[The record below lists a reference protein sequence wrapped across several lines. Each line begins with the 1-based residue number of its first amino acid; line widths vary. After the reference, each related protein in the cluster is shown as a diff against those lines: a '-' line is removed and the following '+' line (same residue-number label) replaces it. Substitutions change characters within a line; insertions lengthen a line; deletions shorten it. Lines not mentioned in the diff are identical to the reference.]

1 VQALDECKPHHPD
14 RIHRDYC
21 IGRFADVYEGVSPVS
36 LPGSLFIDGTW
47 EDACSGRALR
57 VLDPFD
63 GSLLVQHDA
72 ATPSDVDR
80 AVAAA
85 RAAFESGTWSGAP
98 AADRAALLHRTADL
112 LVRDRERLA
121 LLETCDTGK
130 TLREA
135 RVDVDDVVAVFRYY
149 ADLAVEEVARDVDAG
164 PGIDSRVVAEPA
176 GVCALITPWNY
187 PLLAISWKLAPA
199 LAAGCTA
206 VVKPSELT
214 PLTTAHLMS
223 LLAEAG
229 LPSGVAN
236 LVLGDGE
243 VGAALV
249 AHPDVDLV
257 SFTGGTATG
266 RAVLRSAAD
275 SIKRVHCELGGKNPN
290 VVFADVDVDVVVD
303 NALYGAFLHAG
314 QVCSA
319 GSRLL
324 VHADVHDAVVAGL
337 AAGAERIRIGDGR
350 AERTHSGPL
359 ISAGRRARTE
369 EAVAGALA
377 AGALLAAG
385 GRRPDEPALRNGYFY
400 RPTVLTGCRRDMAVV
415 REEVFGPVLTV
426 ETFTDEHEAIA
437 LANDTAYGL
446 AGAVWTGNTERA
458 ERVAAALRCGT
469 VWINDYHPYVPGAE
483 WGGRGQS
490 GVGRELGPTGLA
502 EYREL
507 KHVWRRRAPAPSGWP
522 AP

>member
-1 VQALDECKPHHPD
+1 VLNLLT
-14 RIHRDYC
+14 RR
-21 IGRFADVYEGVSPVS
+21 GVTVS
-36 LPGSLFIDGTW
+36 VPGSLFIDGTW
-47 EDACSGRALR
+47 LDARSGRTLR
-57 VLDPFD
+57 VLDPAD
-63 GSLLVQHDA
+63 GSLVVEHDA
-72 ATPSDVDR
+72 ASSEDVDR

-85 RAAFESGTWSGAP
+85 RAAFESGRWSGAL
-98 AADRAALLHRTADL
+98 AAERAALLCRTADL
-112 LVRDRERLA
+112 LVRDREHVAR
-121 LLETCDTGK
+121 LETRDTGK
-130 TLREA
+130 ALRES
-135 RVDVDDVVAVFRYY
+135 RVDVDDVIAVLRYY
-149 ADLAVEEVARDVDAG
+149 ADLAGADVTRRIDAG
-164 PGIDSRVVAEPA
+164 PGVDSRVVAEPA

-187 PLLAISWKLAPA
+187 PLLEISWKLAPA

-214 PLTTAHLMS
+214 PLTTVHLLS

-229 LPSGVAN
+229 LPTGVAN
-236 LVLGDGE
+236 LVLGDGP
-243 VGAALV
+243 VGAVLV

-275 SIKRVHCELGGKNPN
+275 TVKRVHCELGGKNPN

-303 NALYGAFLHAG
+303 NALYAAFLHAG

-319 GSRLL
+319 GSRLV

-337 AAGAERIRIGDGR
+337 VAGAEAIRLGDGR
-350 AERTHSGPL
+350 DQRTQSGPL
-359 ISAGRRARTE
+359 ISAAQRARTE
-369 EAVAGALA
+369 EMVAGALA
-377 AGALLAAG
+377 EGAVLAAG
-385 GRRPDEPALRNGYFY
+385 GRRPDEPGLRDGFFY

-426 ETFTDEHEAIA
+426 ETFTDEQEAVT
-437 LANDTAYGL
+437 LANDTDYGL
-446 AGAVWTGNTERA
+446 AGAVWTGDSERA

-490 GVGRELGPTGLA
+490 GLGRELGPTGLA

-507 KHVWRRRAPAPSGWP
+507 KHVWRRHTPAPSGWL
-522 AP
+522 A

>member
-1 VQALDECKPHHPD
+1 MFLRLTTRGLA
-14 RIHRDYC
+14 
-21 IGRFADVYEGVSPVS
+21 VSV
-36 LPGSLFIDGTW
+36 PGSLFIDGTW
-47 EDACSGRALR
+47 QDARSGRVLR

-63 GSLLVQHDA
+63 ASLVLEHDA
-72 ATPSDVDR
+72 ATPGDVDR

-85 RAAFESGTWSGAP
+85 RAAFESGTWSGLP
-98 AADRAALLHRTADL
+98 AAERSALLHRTADL
-112 LVRDRERLA
+112 LVRDREHVA
-121 LLETCDTGK
+121 LLETRDTGK
-130 TLREA
+130 TLRES
-135 RVDVDDVVAVFRYY
+135 RVDVDDVVAVLRYQ
-149 ADLAVEEVARDVDAG
+149 ADQAVEDATRHVDAG
-164 PGIDSRVVAEPA
+164 PGVDSRVVAEPV
-176 GVCALITPWNY
+176 GVCALVTPWNY

-199 LAAGCTA
+199 LAAGCTV

-214 PLTTAHLMS
+214 PLSTAHLMS

-229 LPSGVAN
+229 LPSGAVN

-266 RAVLRSAAD
+266 RAVLRAAAETV
-275 SIKRVHCELGGKNPN
+275 KRVHCELGGKNPN

-303 NALYGAFLHAG
+303 NALHAAFLHAG

-319 GSRLL
+319 GSRLI

-337 AAGAERIRIGDGR
+337 AAGAEAIRLGNGR
-350 AERTHSGPL
+350 DERTQSGPM
-359 ISAGRRARTE
+359 ISAAQRARTE
-369 EAVAGALA
+369 STVAEALA
-377 AGALLAAG
+377 EGAVLAAG
-385 GRRPDEPALRNGYFY
+385 GRRPDDPGLVDGFFH
-400 RPTVLTGCRRDMAVV
+400 RPTVLTGCSRDMAVV

-426 ETFTDEHEAIA
+426 ETFTDEQEAVA
-437 LANDTAYGL
+437 LANDTVYGL
-446 AGAVWTGNTERA
+446 AGAVWSRDDERA

-490 GVGRELGPTGLA
+490 GVGRELGPSALA

-507 KHVWRRRAPAPSGWP
+507 KHVWRRRQPGRSGWLG
-522 AP
+522 